1 MLADATHENFAKST
15 AQVPPV
21 SDLHTVALCD
31 VYENRES
38 ALLWKLGSI
47 QIGAINY
54 DENSIRSLPT
64 IFVDFPASLLD
75 QRRHLRSPRVEKIS
89 EFFRTANSEL
99 RQSLFSPERTLV
111 FWILAK

>member
-15 AQVPPV
+15 AEVPPV
-21 SDLHTVALCD
+21 FDLHAVAFCN
-31 VYENRES
+31 VYENRQS

-47 QIGAINY
+47 QIGATNY
-54 DENSIRSLPT
+54 DENSVRSLPT

-75 QRRHLRSPRVEKIS
+75 QRRRLRSARVEKIS

-99 RQSLFSPERTLV
+99 RQSLFSSERALV